1 MMRILVRYTT
11 FEFLKTFA
19 MALSAI
25 TVFSLILGVAAE
37 AVKEGLSLGPVL
49 RMMPFILPV
58 TMRYSVPAAALLAA
72 CALYGRMSGENEI
85 VAVKSLGLSPAVVM
99 IPAFIT
105 AFLISVTAVWI
116 NDIAVSWGRPGA
128 QRVVSESIEQIAYG
142 MLRTRRSYEMD
153 RFSIIVKDVQG
164 HLLIRPT
171 LRRRGETPEDDVIVT
186 AETAELRRNPESN
199 SLSIFLTNGRFE
211 GPQGFEGRFA
221 GKTIEH
227 VLELPDGQQNH
238 RGELSPSDY
247 AIRDLAAERE
257 YQLQVVAGLEGRMA
271 ADVAFRLITGD
282 IEGLHEPEWEQRQ
295 KKRSSAQNRINRLR
309 TEPWRRWANGF
320 SCFFFV
326 LVGVPLS
333 IRMRNADFVT
343 SFFATF
349 LPILMVYY
357 PLMTYGVDRAKD
369 GSMPQYACWLGNAV
383 CLLWAAWLLRRV
395 MRH

>member
-1 MMRILVRYTT
+1 MRILVRYTT

-19 MALSAI
+19 LTLSAI
-25 TVFSLILGVAAE
+25 TVFTLLLGVGVE
-37 AVKEGLSLGPVL
+37 AVKEGLSLGPVV

-72 CALYGRMSGENEI
+72 CSLYGRMSGENEV
-85 VAVKSLGLSPAVVM
+85 VAVKSMGISPAAIMVPV
-99 IPAFIT
+99 FVS
-105 AFLISVTAVWI
+105 AFLISVVAVWI
-116 NDIAVSWGRPGA
+116 NDVAVSWGRPGA
-128 QRVVSESIEQIAYG
+128 QRIVSESIEQIAYG
-142 MLRTRRSYEMD
+142 MLRTRRSFEMD
-153 RFSIIVKDVQG
+153 GFSIIVKDVQD

-171 LRRRGETPEDDVIVT
+171 ITRRGDNSDDDIIVT

-199 SLSIFLTNGRFE
+199 SLSIFLTNGRFD
-211 GPQGFEGRFA
+211 GPRGFEGRF
-221 GKTIEH
+221 GGTIER
-227 VLELPDGQQNH
+227 VIELPNGRKNQ

-247 AIRDLAAERE
+247 AIRDLPAERE
-257 YQLQVVAGLEGRMA
+257 YQMQVVANLEGLMA
-271 ADVAFRLITGD
+271 AEAAFGLITGD
-282 IEGLHEPEWEQRQ
+282 IEGLHNLAWDERKE
-295 KKRSSAQNRINRLR
+295 KRSYARYRINRLR

-333 IRMRNADFVT
+333 IRMRHSDFVT

-349 LPILMVYY
+349 LPILLVYY

-369 GSMPQYACWLGNAV
+369 GTLPQYACWLGNAA
-383 CLLWAAWLLRRV
+383 CLLWGGWLLRRV